1 MIVWIVEVPARC
13 QNGFCDELSLASFW
27 LSLRYQNC
35 IPDMHACARR
45 TNGRVKQQWAVVQTR
60 WVKMKA

>member
-27 LSLRYQNC
+27 LSLRNQNC
-35 IPDMHACARR
+35 IPDTHAHAHAHAR
-45 TNGRVKQQWAVVQTR
+45 APL
-60 WVKMKA
+60 MSA